1 MTGRLSDSQHDID
14 TKNQEA
20 NAKDHTELPDAK
32 KTFFKYMDHGIVM
45 LYNDG
50 YMHRKRKERE
60 REREEYNA
68 CNQNN
73 MYSKTQCKDD
83 KDRE

>member
-1 MTGRLSDSQHDID
+1 MLSDSQHDID

-60 REREEYNA
+60 RERE
-68 CNQNN
+68 
-73 MYSKTQCKDD
+73 KGI
-83 KDRE
+83 

>member
-1 MTGRLSDSQHDID
+1 MLSDSQHDID

-45 LYNDG
+45 LYNGG
-50 YMHRKRKERE
+50 YMQRKKEQGGNITPAPKQYVLQDPMQRK
-60 REREEYNA
+60 
-68 CNQNN
+68 
-73 MYSKTQCKDD
+73 
-83 KDRE
+83 